1 VAESNHTSME
11 PWRVI
16 VGRYNGSEVLV
27 LADRDGFSLPEALVP
42 RTERT
47 AWHLNQQIAR
57 KCGLRVVSIL
67 PLEIEPAAA
76 NYYVAETVSPETPL
90 PAGASWAGLAPL
102 ARNAFQDGED
112 FDAITQGLKLASR
125 PAAEPGPFSC
135 FGWFENLAK
144 WVEDI
149 AASHGLNWN
158 GNFEQFHAA
167 ASFSLIRFET
177 SPHALW
183 FKAVGEPNTREYQIT
198 QTLAERLPGYVPR
211 LLAVQPK
218 WNGWL
223 AEECPGKTLDAISD
237 VKLWHQAARTLAQ
250 LQIESV
256 PHRDALLCAG
266 AHPLTSVLSDTAIE
280 RFLRVSRELFLEE
293 TSHETPGL
301 CADDLIAIAVR
312 GREFLNFLGALDIP
326 DAVGHLDLNAGNV
339 IVAPGHCAFLDWA
352 EGYIGF
358 PFLTFEYLLQAF
370 RRKIGRDS
378 PDESGVVEA
387 YLAAWEHSLSRALV
401 REAWA
406 FTPFLA
412 LLAYTLRSIAAS
424 EPYLGGTPS
433 LANYVRS
440 LARKLKRALG
450 THGTLSARA
459 AR

>member
-16 VGRYNGSEVLV
+16 IGRCNGSEVLV
-27 LADRDGFSLPEALVP
+27 LANRDGFSLPEALVP
-42 RTERT
+42 RSERT
-47 AWHLNQQIAR
+47 AWHLNQQVTR

-67 PLEIEPAAA
+67 PLEIDAAAA
-76 NYYVAETVSPETPL
+76 NYHLAEMISPETPL
-90 PAGASWAGLAPL
+90 PAGASWVGVASL
-102 ARNAFQDGED
+102 ARNAFQDGKD
-112 FDAITQGLKLASR
+112 FDAITKGLKQASR
-125 PAAEPGPFSC
+125 PPAEPGPFSG

-144 WVEDI
+144 WVEDV

-167 ASFSLIRFET
+167 ASFSLIRFEA
-177 SPHALW
+177 SPHAVW

-198 QTLAERLPGYVPR
+198 QTLAERLPGYVHR
-211 LLAVQPK
+211 LLAVRPE

-237 VKLWHQAARTLAQ
+237 VTLWHQAARTLAQ

-256 PHRDALLCAG
+256 THKGALLCAG

-293 TSHETPGL
+293 PSREAQGL
-301 CADDLIAIAVR
+301 CADDLIAIAAR
-312 GREFLNFLGALDIP
+312 GRHLLNFLGALDIP

-378 PDESGVVEA
+378 PDESGVAEA
-387 YLAAWEHSLSRALV
+387 YLSAWEHSLSRAVV

-412 LLAYTLRSIAAS
+412 LLAYTLRSITAS
-424 EPYLGGTPS
+424 ESYLLRTPA

-440 LARKLKRALG
+440 LVRKLKRALG
-450 THGTLSARA
+450 THETLSARA